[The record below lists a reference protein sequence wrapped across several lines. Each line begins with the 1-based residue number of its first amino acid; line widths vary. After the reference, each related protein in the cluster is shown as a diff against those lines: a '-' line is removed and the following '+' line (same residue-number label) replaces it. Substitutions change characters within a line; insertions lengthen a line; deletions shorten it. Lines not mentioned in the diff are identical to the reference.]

1 VIVEAYPQDDSGR
14 TERRRH
20 HRAKV
25 TLRGRYM
32 LADRREYGCQ
42 AIEISAGGIA
52 ILGAIKGK
60 IGERVVAYFDRI
72 GRVEGMVVRHFD
84 KCFVIELSASALKR
98 ERLDLRIGW
107 LVRRE
112 AGLVSDSRRHERIA
126 LYRWRTNFKTAD
138 GQDCVAYVVDLSVS
152 GAAITVNA
160 APPIGSNV
168 TLGDR
173 TGVVVRHFRGG
184 VAVTFTQ
191 LLGEKDLENH
201 RADPPGKSPSQEM
214 TENQ

>member
-1 VIVEAYPQDDSGR
+1 MIVEVYPQDDPAR

-20 HRAKV
+20 QRAKV
-25 TLRGRYM
+25 RLRGRYM
-32 LADRREYGCQ
+32 LADRREYACQ

-52 ILGAIKGK
+52 ILGAIKGE

-72 GRVEGMVVRHFD
+72 GRVEGMIVRHFD

-112 AGLVSDSRRHERIA
+112 AGLVADSRRHERIA
-126 LYRWRTNFKTAD
+126 LYRWRTNLKTAD
-138 GQDCVAYVVDLSVS
+138 GQDCVAHVVDLSVS
-152 GAAITVNA
+152 GAAISVNA

-173 TGVVVRHFRGG
+173 TGVVVRHFHGG
-184 VAVTFTQ
+184 IAVTFTHF
-191 LLGEKDLENH
+191 LGEKDLETH
-201 RADPPGKSPSQEM
+201 RADPPKSPSQEM